1 MFPARNVHIPYIIIF
16 LCVCVCGKMT
26 ACWLSVWFSSE
37 DSLKVKSVFHD
48 KFQREQESE
57 MIAHLTD
64 WRKLTR
70 TDRLFVI
77 TAELKETISIHVA
90 NA

>member
-1 MFPARNVHIPYIIIF
+1 
-16 LCVCVCGKMT
+16 MT

-37 DSLKVKSVFHD
+37 EASLKVKSVFHD

-57 MIAHLTD
+57 MIAHLRD
-64 WRKLTR
+64 WTKLTR

-90 NA
+90 ND